1 MSLPPKGDL
10 GRALRPVPT
19 YARAV
24 REVSR
29 MLTEEGIPH
38 ALAGALG
45 ANAYRDRPRTTED
58 IAFLVGDEAFETHAG
73 GFVTLRVPVIEFDGI
88 DVDQIPL
95 TDTLRCV
102 QDGLA
107 RARRSEGV
115 PIAPLDTIVVMK
127 LLAGRTQD
135 LADVE
140 SIVASGA
147 DREALRAAVHIAA
160 PDHVVMLER
169 LYANVDR
176 DT

>member
-1 MSLPPKGDL
+1 MSAKGDL
-10 GRALRPVPT
+10 GRALRPVPN

-29 MLTEEGIPH
+29 MLSEAGIPH
-38 ALAGALG
+38 ALVGALG

-58 IAFLVGDEAFETHAG
+58 IDFLVGDQAFETHAG

-88 DVDQIPL
+88 DVDQVPL
-95 TDTLRCV
+95 TDALRCV
-102 QDGLA
+102 EDGLA
-107 RARRSEGV
+107 RAHVSEGV

-140 SIVASGA
+140 AIVASGA
-147 DREALRAAVHIAA
+147 DRDLLRAAVGRAA
-160 PDHVVMLER
+160 ADRLPALER
-169 LYANVDR
+169 LFRNVDGR
-176 DT
+176 A